1 MSLSGATHMKAALLT
16 LLAVTTVALFLG
28 ALAAAPAAAQEE
40 PGAIRA
46 RAFRDLDRNGLRDD
60 GEVGLS
66 NQRVELTLNGQ
77 RVEFDVTSSDGSY
90 LIDGIDPGEYT
101 LTAHV
106 GVMSGI
112 CADGAPFFGPF
123 PTSYCISLL
132 TLPWR
137 TTTPTSLSL
146 VVESGMNVETNF
158 GALDGEAADAA
169 VITGLALLED
179 GDAPAGTSIE
189 ALVDGQECGST
200 ITADIY
206 RPLNFILTIL
216 GAGERSGCATPGA
229 TVHFRVNGIQADQTF
244 DWFPYTDPR
253 FSLGFH
259 VQHLSAMENHAL
271 YWSEL
276 HVDEPPGG
284 EVVVQALVGTVRCG
298 ETVGDMTGPFVTIVR
313 LIVLS
318 EALQP
323 GCGRPGATVAF
334 LVGGVEVDSIP
345 WQAGLQRLE
354 LMAPVEAP
362 PLGSGPQPYGGGAAT
377 TLIAVLF
384 ATGLLLAG
392 GSRLLARRR

>member
-1 MSLSGATHMKAALLT
+1 MNPSGANYMKVALLV
-16 LLAVTTVALFLG
+16 LLAVAVAALVLG
-28 ALAAAPAAAQEE
+28 ALTAAPAAAQEE
-40 PGAIRA
+40 AGSVSGVV
-46 RAFRDLDRNGLRDD
+46 FHDLNGDGLRDE
-60 GEVGLS
+60 GEAGLP
-66 NQRVELTLNGQ
+66 NQRIELTVNGQ
-77 RVEFDVTSSDGSY
+77 RVDFDGTSSDGSY
-90 LIDGIDPGEYT
+90 LIDGIGPGEYT

-112 CADGAPFFGPF
+112 CADGALFFGPF

-137 TTTPTSLSL
+137 TTTPTTIPL
-146 VVESGMNVETNF
+146 VVESGMNVEANF
-158 GALDGEAADAA
+158 GALDGEAADVA

-216 GAGERSGCATPGA
+216 GAGERAGCATPGA

-244 DWFPYTDPR
+244 DWFPYTDDP
-253 FSLGFH
+253 SALGFEI
-259 VQHLSAMENHAL
+259 QHLSAMENHAL

-284 EVVVQALVGTVRCG
+284 QAVVQALVGSVRCG
-298 ETVGDMTGPFVTIVR
+298 ETAGSRTGPFVTIAR

-318 EALQP
+318 ESIQP

-334 LVGGVEVDSIP
+334 LVDGVEMSTIP
-345 WQAGLQRLE
+345 WQPGLQRIDLG
-354 LMAPVEAP
+354 APFEAP
-362 PLGSGPQPYGGGAAT
+362 PLGRGPSGHGGGAAA
-377 TLIAVLF
+377 TLIAALF
-384 ATGLLLAG
+384 ATGLLLVG

>member
-1 MSLSGATHMKAALLT
+1 MSPSGANHMKAALL
-16 LLAVTTVALFLG
+16 AVIAAVI
-28 ALAAAPAAAQEE
+28 AAAPAMAQEE
-40 PGAIRA
+40 SGSVSGVV
-46 RAFRDLDRNGLRDD
+46 FHDLDGDGLRDE
-60 GEVGLS
+60 GEPGLP
-66 NQRVELTLNGQ
+66 NQQIELTVNGQ
-77 RVEFDVTSSDGSY
+77 RVDFDGTSSDGSY
-90 LIDGIDPGEYT
+90 LIDGIGPGEYT

-112 CADGAPFFGPF
+112 CADGALFFGPF
-123 PTSYCISLL
+123 PTSYCIYLL

-137 TTTPTSLSL
+137 TTTPTSISL

-158 GALDGEAADAA
+158 GALEGEAADAA

-216 GAGERSGCATPGA
+216 GAGERAGCATPGA

-253 FSLGFH
+253 FPLGFQ

-284 EVVVQALVGTVRCG
+284 EVVVQALVDSVRCG
-298 ETVGDMTGPFVTIVR
+298 ETAGSRTGSFVTIAR
-313 LIVLS
+313 LIVPS
-318 EALQP
+318 ESIQP
-323 GCGRPGATVAF
+323 GCGRPGTTVTF
-334 LVGGVEVDSIP
+334 LVDGVEVGSIP

-354 LMAPVEAP
+354 LAAPAHVHGPVA
-362 PLGSGPQPYGGGAAT
+362 GSGPPSHGGGAAT
-377 TLIAVLF
+377 TLIVVLF